1 MSAGISAPLRV
12 LVVDDEAPARQRLRA
27 LLDDLANG
35 VEGEPLPNTVVGEV
49 ADGAAALDWLRQGGG
64 ADVALVDIRMPGMD
78 GMALAEALRQLA
90 QPPAVI
96 FVTAYDSHAVA
107 AFDLNATDYLLKPV
121 RLPRLRAAL
130 LKLAPVVTVTPP
142 ACDFLTCHDRG
153 ALLRLPL
160 ADILYLRAD
169 HKYVEA
175 GTASRS
181 YLLDESLVQ
190 LEQEFGDRFLRVH
203 RSVLVARAAVAGCK
217 RADASTGNEEGEGQW
232 LVMLRGGVV
241 EFPVSRRQWPQ
252 VKALLRG

>member
-1 MSAGISAPLRV
+1 MSAPLRV
-12 LVVDDEAPARQRLRA
+12 LLVDDEAPARQRLRA
-27 LLDDLANG
+27 LLEDLA
-35 VEGEPLPNTVVGEV
+35 EGIDGDSLPTTVVAEA
-49 ADGAAALDWLRQGGG
+49 ADGESALACLQQGCV

-78 GMALAEALRQLA
+78 GMALAAALQEQA
-90 QPPAVI
+90 NAPAVI

-130 LKLAPVVTVTPP
+130 LKVAPARTSISPQR
-142 ACDFLTCHDRG
+142 DFLTCHDRG

-190 LEQEFGDRFLRVH
+190 LEQEFGDRFLRIH
-203 RSVLVARAAVAGCK
+203 RSVLVARAAVAGLVPE
-217 RADASTGNEEGEGQW
+217 TGGEEESGWFVTLHGSPVR
-232 LVMLRGGVV
+232 L
-241 EFPVSRRQWPQ
+241 PVSRR
-252 VKALLRG
+252 LLGAVREVIRQA

>member
-1 MSAGISAPLRV
+1 MSAPLRV
-12 LVVDDEAPARQRLRA
+12 LLVDDEAPARQRLRA
-27 LLDDLANG
+27 LLEDLA
-35 VEGEPLPNTVVGEV
+35 EGIDGDSLPTTVVAEA
-49 ADGAAALDWLRQGGG
+49 ADGESALACLQQGCV

-78 GMALAEALRQLA
+78 GMALVAALRQLA
-90 QPPAVI
+90 HPPAVI
-96 FVTAYDSHAVA
+96 FVTAYDTHAVA

-130 LKLAPVVTVTPP
+130 LKVAPAHTATPP
-142 ACDFLTCHDRG
+142 QRDFLTCHDRG

-190 LEQEFGDRFLRVH
+190 LEQEFGDRFLRIH
-203 RSVLVARAAVAGCK
+203 RSVLVARAAVAGLVPEM
-217 RADASTGNEEGEGQW
+217 GGEEESGWFVTLHGSAVR
-232 LVMLRGGVV
+232 L
-241 EFPVSRRQWPQ
+241 PVSRR
-252 VKALLRG
+252 LLGAVREVIRQA

>member
-1 MSAGISAPLRV
+1 MSGGISAPLRV
-12 LVVDDEAPARQRLRA
+12 LLVDDEAPARQRLCA

-35 VEGEPLPNTVVGEV
+35 VEGEPLPNTVAGEA

-78 GMALAEALRQLA
+78 GMALAAALRQLA

-130 LKLAPVVTVTPP
+130 LKVAPVVR
-142 ACDFLTCHDRG
+142 ASHRDFLTCHDRG

-203 RSVLVARAAVAGCK
+203 RSVLVARAAVAGLVPEV
-217 RADASTGNEEGEGQW
+217 GGEEESGWFVTLHGSPVR
-232 LVMLRGGVV
+232 L
-241 EFPVSRRQWPQ
+241 PVSRRLLGAVREVIRQ
-252 VKALLRG
+252 V